1 MATTPQPIDSTTPAT
16 SAVALPALNNAPATT
31 SPAPAKSKAVPAKR
45 TRASVQKA
53 VVPAAPAPKPAV
65 KPPVARKAAVKK
77 VAAKAVPLAAPKPAP
92 SPVIAKP
99 VIAKPVIKPLA
110 KAAALPEAGKKTLP
124 AKVKK
129 DRLVRDSFTIPK
141 TEFAVLEDLK
151 QRSAVLGRP
160 VKKSELLRAG
170 IKLLASLSNDA
181 LLSALARVPTIKTGR
196 PLLKS

>member
-92 SPVIAKP
+92 SP